1 MDREDVATVP
11 ESGLG
16 THKTDEI
23 ISNSNQI
30 YYGVCVPNTQG
41 RAGMG
46 EAAVVR
52 TGHEQQQPLLISS
65 NTKLVPPATPFLF
78 PSDTEK

>member
-1 MDREDVATVP
+1 ME
-11 ESGLG
+11 
-16 THKTDEI
+16 
-23 ISNSNQI
+23 
-30 YYGVCVPNTQG
+30 CVFLTRRGGAGHG

-52 TGHEQQQPLLISS
+52 TGHEQQQPLPISS